1 MMISMGAKVLD
12 QLGLRKE
19 SGLRE
24 AIHPSVDR
32 EKNGRIG
39 YEGPQIVLIKDTVGN
54 KFEWNAQILGTGQR
68 CI

>member
-1 MMISMGAKVLD
+1 MISMGAKVLD
-12 QLGLRKE
+12 QLELRKK

-24 AIHPSVDR
+24 AIRPSVDR
-32 EKNGRIG
+32 EKDGRIG
-39 YEGPQIVLIKDTVGN
+39 YVGPKIVFIKDTVGN

>member
-1 MMISMGAKVLD
+1 MISLVAKVLD
-12 QLGLRKE
+12 QLELLKVAGLLK
-19 SGLRE
+19 
-24 AIHPSVDR
+24 AIHLLVDR
-32 EKNGRIG
+32 EKDGRIG